1 MILGVALRVKGAS
14 NVILRNLKIEN
25 VLYDA
30 GDAIGL
36 DSATNV
42 WIDHV
47 DLSGDLASDKINYD
61 GLLDITH
68 GSDWIT
74 VSNSYIHNHVS
85 HFHNQFQTHFSAI
98 DICREFCF

>member
-1 MILGVALRVKGAS
+1 VILGVALRVKGAS

-36 DSATNV
+36 DAATNV

-68 GSDWIT
+68 GSDWVT
-74 VSNSYIHNHVS
+74 VSNSYIHDHVS
-85 HFHNQFQTHFSAI
+85 HFQHQFQRHFAASN
-98 DICREFCF
+98 ICRGFRF